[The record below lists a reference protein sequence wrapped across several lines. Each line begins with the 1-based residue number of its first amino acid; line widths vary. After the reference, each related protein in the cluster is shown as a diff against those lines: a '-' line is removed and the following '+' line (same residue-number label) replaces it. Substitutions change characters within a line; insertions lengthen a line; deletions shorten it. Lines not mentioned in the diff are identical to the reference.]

1 MDGRVV
7 KWWCSDLSS
16 HQSPGTCS
24 CFSRHPA
31 VLWSCG
37 ATWQNLRRV
46 TPTTNKIILRC
57 AQQLNNWCYIS
68 NLWRSYSPVLAKVP
82 SYSGVSAVIPS
93 YPHLVSNDTTMSSP
107 DPVGGVTHS
116 CYHSATLASGPSHTV
131 PHAPQYYTQSSWRK
145 EELNTQHGRLHLL
158 RGKLLNSDQL
168 FWVLVYT
175 LVWMIVSIQSVC
187 LHHFWLIPYIRS
199 ICIWWLEQTQNFNHW
214 DF

>member
-1 MDGRVV
+1 MGG
-7 KWWCSDLSS
+7 WWSGDVLIWAVTS
-16 HQSPGTCS
+16 HQAPVAASHDTLLCCEAVVPPGRIC
-24 CFSRHPA
+24 A
-31 VLWSCG
+31 VSHQQ
-37 ATWQNLRRV
+37 ATRSYCDLH
-46 TPTTNKIILRC
+46 
-57 AQQLNNWCYIS
+57 NNWYHIS
-68 NLWRSYSPVLAKVP
+68 KLWRSYSPVLAKVP

-93 YPHLVSNDTTMSSP
+93 YPHLVSSNTTMSSP

-158 RGKLLNSDQL
+158 HGKLLNSDQL